1 MRNKKAIAMSFNW
14 IFAIV
19 VGGFILVLSLYAA
32 SQFIRTSE
40 QTVYTET
47 AASIVSLFD
56 PLETGLASG
65 KSSSISFKKESK
77 LYFDCFDN
85 RNLPFGE
92 QTIRFSEKTFGDEFA
107 EGGNRISIKD
117 KYVFSEDIVEGKTMY
132 YFSKPYF
139 AGYKVADL
147 MMIYSDQ
154 KTYCVHGAG
163 EDFVDD
169 VEGLN
174 LKNIIFPNASLEC
187 EGINVCFKSIGDKC
201 DVRVVENGNYVL
213 KGSDKLYY
221 VDDLLFAAIFS
232 SSDNYECN
240 VKRIKNRF
248 NELAGIYLN
257 KIEVI
262 KRKNCEP
269 TLGPKLLELLAFRV
283 ESSRDLLLFHDKI
296 EEINQI
302 NNRAKDGC
310 RVYYNVNWKR

>member
-1 MRNKKAIAMSFNW
+1 
-14 IFAIV
+14 
-19 VGGFILVLSLYAA
+19 
-32 SQFIRTSE
+32 
-40 QTVYTET
+40 
-47 AASIVSLFD
+47 LFD

-107 EGGNRISIKD
+107 EAGNRVSIKD
-117 KYVFSEDIVEGKTMY
+117 KYLFAENLVEGRTMY

-147 MMIYSDQ
+147 MMMYSD
-154 KTYCVHGAG
+154 KNKYCVHGAN

-174 LKNIIFPNASLEC
+174 LKEIVFVNESLEC

-201 DVRVVENGNYVL
+201 DIRVVENSQYVL
-213 KGSDKLYY
+213 KDSKRMYY
-221 VDDLLFAAIFS
+221 VSDLLFAAIFS
-232 SSDNYECN
+232 SPDMYECN
-240 VKRIKNRF
+240 VKRIKSRF
-248 NELAGIYLN
+248 NELAVVYVN
-257 KIEVI
+257 KIEII

-269 TLGPKLLELLAFRV
+269 TLGPKLTELLAFRV
-283 ESSRDLLLFHDKI
+283 ENSRDLLLFHDKI
-296 EEINQI
+296 DEIDQI
-302 NNRAKDGC
+302 NARAKDGC